1 MNSIEFENVSKQF
14 TLHREKRNSFQERMV
29 NLLRPRGETEKF
41 WALRDVSF
49 TLPAGET
56 LGLVGHTGSG
66 KSTTLK
72 LITRIL
78 EPTSGSV
85 RVRGRV
91 SALLELGSGFHPD
104 LTGRDNIYLNGSLLG
119 FGRADMQRRVDGI
132 IDFAE
137 LGPFIDT
144 PVKHFSSGMYMRLGF
159 AIATAVDPDII
170 ITDEVLAVGDEAFQ
184 RKCMERMY
192 KFRQEGRTILFVS
205 HSLDS
210 VRNLCTSAIWLDHGV
225 LKAAGD
231 PVSTID
237 AYLRQTNAQEY
248 ERLQRER
255 LAERE
260 RLEAEREQLVAED
273 ERQSEVLEPE
283 PPTEE
288 PTGPVNRW
296 GSREIEITRVMFLD
310 AHGHEASAFQTGD
323 PLTVRVYYD
332 AHEPVDD
339 PVFGLALH
347 HASGFHINGPNTRFG
362 GLSLGRVRGRGYVD
376 YTIDELP
383 LLSGS
388 YVLTAAIYDTT
399 MAHPFDH
406 HERMYSFVVQTSAIA
421 ERWGSVHI
429 PARWSWKAA

>member
-1 MNSIEFENVSKQF
+1 MNSIEFEHVSKQF

-56 LGLVGHTGSG
+56 LGLVGHNGSG

-78 EPTSGSV
+78 EPTSGSL
-85 RVRGRV
+85 RVRGRI

-119 FGRADMQRRVDGI
+119 FGRADMQRRVDDI

-184 RKCMERMY
+184 RKCMDRMY

-210 VRNLCTSAIWLDHGV
+210 VRNLCTSAIWLDHGE

-231 PVSTID
+231 PVTTID
-237 AYLRQTNAQEY
+237 AYLRQTNAQEF
-248 ERLQRER
+248 ERL
-255 LAERE
+255 ERE
-260 RLEAEREQLVAED
+260 RQAALEVGGEAAEAVSL
-273 ERQSEVLEPE
+273 
-283 PPTEE
+283 PPAQPDKT
-288 PTGPVNRW
+288 NRW
-296 GSREIEITRVMFLD
+296 GSREIEITRVAFLD
-310 AHGHEASAFQTGD
+310 AQGREPSAFQTGD
-323 PLTVRVYYD
+323 TLTVRVYYE
-332 AHEPVDD
+332 AHQPIDD

-347 HASGFHINGPNTRFG
+347 HVSGFQINGPNTRFG
-362 GLSLGRVRGRGYVD
+362 GLTLGRVRGRGYVD

-383 LLSGS
+383 LLSGN

-399 MAHPFDH
+399 MTHPFDH

>member
-1 MNSIEFENVSKQF
+1 MNSIEFEQVSKQF
-14 TLHREKRNSFQERMV
+14 TLHREKRNSFQERVV

-56 LGLVGHTGSG
+56 LGLVGHNGSG

-72 LITRIL
+72 LISRIL

-85 RVRGRV
+85 RVRGRI

-119 FGRADMQRRVDGI
+119 FGRADMHRRVEDI

-184 RKCMERMY
+184 RKCMDRMY

-210 VRNLCTSAIWLDHGV
+210 VRNLCTSAIWLDHGE

-237 AYLRQTNAQEY
+237 AYLRQTNAQEF

-255 LAERE
+255 QAAERE
-260 RLEAEREQLVAED
+260 RQAAGGEASVEAAQPV
-273 ERQSEVLEPE
+273 PE
-283 PPTEE
+283 AQPETL
-288 PTGPVNRW
+288 NRW
-296 GSREIEITRVMFLD
+296 GSREIEITRVALLD
-310 AHGHEASAFQTGD
+310 AQGREPSAFQTGES
-323 PLTVRVYYD
+323 LTVRVYYE
-332 AHEPVDD
+332 AHQPIDD
-339 PVFGLALH
+339 PVFGLAIY
-347 HASGFHINGPNTRFG
+347 HANGLHINGPNTRFG
-362 GLSLGRVRGRGYVD
+362 GLSLGSVRGRGYVD

-388 YVLTAAIYDTT
+388 YVLTTAIYDTT
-399 MAHPFDH
+399 MTHPFDH

>member
-1 MNSIEFENVSKQF
+1 MNSIEFEHVSKQF

-56 LGLVGHTGSG
+56 LGLVGHNGSG

-78 EPTSGSV
+78 EPTSGSL
-85 RVRGRV
+85 RVRGRI

-119 FGRADMQRRVDGI
+119 FGRADMQRRVDDI

-184 RKCMERMY
+184 RKCMDRMY

-210 VRNLCTSAIWLDHGV
+210 VRNLCTSAIWLDHGE

-237 AYLRQTNAQEY
+237 AYLRQTNAQEF

-255 LAERE
+255 QAERE
-260 RLEAEREQLVAED
+260 RLAAEGEDVEA
-273 ERQSEVLEPE
+273 LEPLPMPE
-283 PPTEE
+283 APETL
-288 PTGPVNRW
+288 NRW
-296 GSREIEITRVMFLD
+296 GSREIEITRVALLD
-310 AHGHEASAFQTGD
+310 AQGREPSAFQTGD
-323 PLTVRVYYD
+323 SLTVRVYYE
-332 AHEPVDD
+332 AHQPVDD

-347 HASGFHINGPNTRFG
+347 HVNGFHINGPNTRFG
-362 GLSLGRVRGRGYVD
+362 GLSLGCVRGRGYVD

-399 MAHPFDH
+399 MTHPFDH

>member
-1 MNSIEFENVSKQF
+1 MNSIEFEHVSKQF

-56 LGLVGHTGSG
+56 LGLVGHNGSG

-78 EPTSGSV
+78 EPTSGSL

-119 FGRADMQRRVDGI
+119 FGRADMQRRVDDI

-184 RKCMERMY
+184 RKCMDRMY

-210 VRNLCTSAIWLDHGV
+210 VRNLCTSAIWLDHGE

-237 AYLRQTNAQEY
+237 AYLRQTNAQEF
-248 ERLQRER
+248 ERL
-255 LAERE
+255 ERE
-260 RLEAEREQLVAED
+260 RQAALESGGEAAEAVSL
-273 ERQSEVLEPE
+273 
-283 PPTEE
+283 PPAQPDKT
-288 PTGPVNRW
+288 NRW
-296 GSREIEITRVMFLD
+296 GSREIEITRVAFLD
-310 AHGHEASAFQTGD
+310 AQGREPSAFQTGD
-323 PLTVRVYYD
+323 SLTVRVYYE
-332 AHEPVDD
+332 AHQPIDD

-347 HASGFHINGPNTRFG
+347 HVNGFQINGPNTRFG
-362 GLSLGRVRGRGYVD
+362 GLALGCVRGQGYVD

-383 LLSGS
+383 LLSGN

-399 MAHPFDH
+399 MTHPFDH
-406 HERMYSFVVQTSAIA
+406 HERMYTFVVQTSAIA

>member
-56 LGLVGHTGSG
+56 LGLVGHNGSG

-78 EPTSGSV
+78 EPTSGNV

-255 LAERE
+255 LA
-260 RLEAEREQLVAED
+260 AEREQQLAE
-273 ERQSEVLEPE
+273 EEIGGEIREPE
-283 PPTEE
+283 PSTEE
-288 PTGPVNRW
+288 PSAPLNRW

-310 AHGHEASAFQTGD
+310 AQGHEASAFQTGD
-323 PLTVRVYYD
+323 PLTIRVYYD

-339 PVFGLALH
+339 PVFGLAIH

>member
-1 MNSIEFENVSKQF
+1 MNSIEFEHVSKQF

-29 NLLRPRGETEKF
+29 SLLRPRGETEKF

-56 LGLVGHTGSG
+56 LGLVGHNGSG

-78 EPTSGSV
+78 EPTSGSL
-85 RVRGRV
+85 RVRGRI

-119 FGRADMQRRVDGI
+119 FGRADMQRRIDDI

-184 RKCMERMY
+184 RKCMDRMY

-205 HSLDS
+205 HSLES
-210 VRNLCTSAIWLDHGV
+210 VRNLCTSAIWLDHGE

-237 AYLRQTNAQEY
+237 AYLRQTNAQEF

-255 LAERE
+255 QAERE
-260 RLEAEREQLVAED
+260 RLAAAGEDVEA
-273 ERQSEVLEPE
+273 LEPE
-283 PPTEE
+283 TMPEAQPETR
-288 PTGPVNRW
+288 NRW
-296 GSREIEITRVMFLD
+296 GSREIEITRVALLD
-310 AHGHEASAFQTGD
+310 AQGREPSAFQTGD
-323 PLTVRVYYD
+323 SLTVRVYYE
-332 AHEPVDD
+332 AHQPIDD

-347 HASGFHINGPNTRFG
+347 HANGFQINGPNTRFG
-362 GLSLGRVRGRGYVD
+362 GLSLGSVRGRGYVD
-376 YTIDELP
+376 YTIAELP

-399 MAHPFDH
+399 MTHPFDH